1 MVPSSATTSPVASAR
16 FQPDSAWRTAKHHLG
31 AAVATRAAKTSAQ
44 PPTDTVTSPGAT
56 APSAP
61 TRSSVALAPPSK
73 SSTVIVARPSG
84 APRGRQPRQTGAVSA
99 RRAWGQRAATGAS
112 SLAPTRSATKGRP
125 PPAGGAAG
133 KPVGVRAEAA
143 RVGAALLGGHLVRG
157 VADVALDG
165 AALVAVLGDP
175 VAVLAGVALGKGAGV
190 GQRGRWAG

>member
-73 SSTVIVARPSG
+73 SSTEIAAQPSG
-84 APRGRQPRQTGAVSA
+84 APRGRQPRQTGAVYD
-99 RRAWGQRAATGAS
+99 RF
-112 SLAPTRSATKGRP
+112 
-125 PPAGGAAG
+125 
-133 KPVGVRAEAA
+133 
-143 RVGAALLGGHLVRG
+143 
-157 VADVALDG
+157 
-165 AALVAVLGDP
+165 
-175 VAVLAGVALGKGAGV
+175 
-190 GQRGRWAG
+190 